1 MPNDFKLGFEI
12 KKMMKVKTFSFG
24 NPDVFSLEFLM
35 IPVKKKVQFFHLAH
49 WNQHLILTLHS
60 TVVVVDDNHQGLEV
74 VLKRFGVQNGHFGS
88 KFLKFHYIISP
99 IFGLFRDAD
108 G

>member
-35 IPVKKKVQFFHLAH
+35 IPVKKKCNQLFDPSSNKKFIFLLA
-49 WNQHLILTLHS
+49 NFEK
-60 TVVVVDDNHQGLEV
+60 VDDKNIFVE
-74 VLKRFGVQNGHFGS
+74 KS
-88 KFLKFHYIISP
+88 KNVAKIW
-99 IFGLFRDAD
+99 IF
-108 G
+108 